1 MARLPPPHP
10 TGREAELS
18 PTETDARDARERRII
33 HPLTHGR
40 GYEDGAARRSNGQD
54 RLQIGS
60 QPRSTRH
67 LRETSSSTSSDLE
80 LVWVGHADP
89 VATPVD
95 EGFVQ
100 RMITI
105 VDSFSDKPPSIDPLR
120 GRTLP
125 LLGSIKRHLDV
136 VGLSDLATTP
146 ISAPEPTP
154 LMSTFG

>member
-1 MARLPPPHP
+1 M
-10 TGREAELS
+10 
-18 PTETDARDARERRII
+18 
-33 HPLTHGR
+33 
-40 GYEDGAARRSNGQD
+40 
-54 RLQIGS
+54 
-60 QPRSTRH
+60 
-67 LRETSSSTSSDLE
+67 
-80 LVWVGHADP
+80 WVGHADP